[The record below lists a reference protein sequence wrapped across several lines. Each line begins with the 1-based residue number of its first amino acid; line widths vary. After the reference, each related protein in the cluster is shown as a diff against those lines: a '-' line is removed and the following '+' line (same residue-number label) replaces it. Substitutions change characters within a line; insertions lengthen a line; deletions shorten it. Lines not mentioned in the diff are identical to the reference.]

1 MPQTKNSIKT
11 NAAWCVLYLK
21 TIVLLVLEH
30 ADVVEVSPFLV
41 ERVGEARLPEVVD
54 FDGEFLLMH
63 GT

>member
-1 MPQTKNSIKT
+1 MRPG
-11 NAAWCVLYLK
+11 VLK

-30 ADVVEVSPFLV
+30 ADVVEVSPLLV